1 LSSVANSKPELLL
14 ASRRCTECLAS
25 KQRIV
30 SGARAAQIIKAC
42 RDEDNHF
49 ICHKGS
55 AAGKVVHCAGVHQYV
70 QGRAYKFAQAF
81 GIPIVRVDPENL

>member
-1 LSSVANSKPELLL
+1 MASNTPQLLL
-14 ASRRCTECLAS
+14 ASKRCAECLTS

-30 SGARAAQIIKAC
+30 PGARAAQIIKAC
-42 RDEDNHF
+42 REEDNHF

-70 QGRAYKFAQAF
+70 QGRAYKFALAL
-81 GIPIVRVDPENL
+81 GIPIVRVDPESL